1 MMERLRDTT
10 ANAQTVEQMLDM
22 LMDVPPHR
30 YMPRLRKYARV
41 KLDEGYSNAQL
52 YTDLMRLRREVR
64 GHDNE
69 ELEEAI
75 GDVMDFLTG
84 VCAPEALLY

>member
-22 LMDVPPHR
+22 LMDTPPAR

-41 KLDEGYSNAQL
+41 KLDEGYSNEQL
-52 YTDLMRLRREVR
+52 YTDLRHLHREVSSR
-64 GHDNE
+64 DDE

-84 VCAPEALLY
+84 VCAPEARLY

>member
-1 MMERLRDTT
+1 MMGRLRDIT
-10 ANAQTVEQMLDM
+10 ANEQQVEQMLG
-22 LMDVPPHR
+22 LLKATPAHR
-30 YMPRLRKYARV
+30 YMPRLRKYARE
-41 KLDEGYSNAQL
+41 KLDEDYPNDQL
-52 YTDLMRLRREVR
+52 YTDLMRLRSEVR
-64 GHDNE
+64 SYDNE